1 MSHRASVLA
10 ISEESTE
17 WVYGDIAVSPDR
29 NRLMGVASEY
39 RVKVLEARV
48 AELEALVKIQG
59 DLLEKLMPKDQ
70 PKTLKLPRG

>member
-1 MSHRASVLA
+1 
-10 ISEESTE
+10 
-17 WVYGDIAVSPDR
+17 
-29 NRLMGVASEY
+29 MGVASEY